1 MRRFLHPLTSE
12 SETLIGVGLGLY
24 ELARIPNSGSSL
36 RRIYRQEGKRC
47 MLAFLKLVADFSR
60 GCAHPAM
67 QPPIPATHPHPA
79 TQENR
84 SLIARAPA
92 LASKHYPLLT
102 IRSAVRYSLV
112 FPTVR
117 QFCE

>member
-1 MRRFLHPLTSE
+1 
-12 SETLIGVGLGLY
+12 
-24 ELARIPNSGSSL
+24 
-36 RRIYRQEGKRC
+36 